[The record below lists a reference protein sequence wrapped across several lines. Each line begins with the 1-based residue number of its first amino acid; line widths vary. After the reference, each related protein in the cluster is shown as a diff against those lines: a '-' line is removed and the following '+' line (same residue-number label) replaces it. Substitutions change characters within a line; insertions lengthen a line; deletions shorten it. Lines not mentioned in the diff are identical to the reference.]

1 MTSIYQSAA
10 DELYTIRDYI
20 RWAATL
26 FASHPLFYGHGTD
39 NAWDEAVSLI
49 LPSLHIPYE
58 QIEVVQDARLTYA
71 EKQTLAELIRQRC
84 EQRIPVP
91 YLTHQ
96 ATFADLTFYIDERA
110 LIPRSPIAELIEQ
123 KFSPWIAEEQI
134 NRVLDLCTGSGC
146 IAIATA
152 WHLDNPDLMVDAV
165 DISKDALAVA
175 EKNVSQFELQEQ
187 VELIQSDLFSQLQG
201 RQYDVIISNPPYVD
215 AAEMAALPAEYRTEP
230 SLALAAGADGLDIV
244 HTILAQ
250 AADHLTEHGILI
262 VEVGASAPALIEAY
276 PDLPFIWLD
285 FERGGEGIFLLHKAD
300 LL

>member
-1 MTSIYQSAA
+1 MTSVYQTAA
-10 DELYTIRDYI
+10 TELYTIRDYI

-39 NAWDEAVSLI
+39 NAWDEAISLV
-49 LPSLHIPYE
+49 LPSLQIPYE
-58 QIEVVQDARLTYA
+58 QLETVLDARLTLE
-71 EKQTLAELIRQRC
+71 EKQRLLQLIQQRC

-96 ATFADLTFYIDERA
+96 ANFAGLTFYIDERA

-134 NRVLDLCTGSGC
+134 HRVLDLCTGSGC
-146 IAIATA
+146 IAIAAA
-152 WHLDNPDLMVDAV
+152 WHLDNPDILVDAV
-165 DISKDALAVA
+165 DISSDALAVA
-175 EKNVSQFELQEQ
+175 EKNVTQFQLEAQ
-187 VELIQSDLFSQLQG
+187 VELIQSDLFTQLHG
-201 RQYDVIISNPPYVD
+201 RRYDVIVSNPPYVD
-215 AAEMAALPAEYRTEP
+215 AAEMAALPAEYNAEP
-230 SLALAAGADGLDIV
+230 PLALAAGDDGLAIV
-244 HTILAQ
+244 HQILAQ
-250 AADHLTEHGILI
+250 APNYLTDHGILI
-262 VEVGASAPALIEAY
+262 VEVGASAEALIAAY